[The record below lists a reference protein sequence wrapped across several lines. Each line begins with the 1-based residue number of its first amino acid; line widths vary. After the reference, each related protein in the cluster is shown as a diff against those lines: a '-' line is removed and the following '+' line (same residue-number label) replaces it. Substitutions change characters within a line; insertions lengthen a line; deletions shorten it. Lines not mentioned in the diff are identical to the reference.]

1 MKGGK
6 TMLVIGILA
15 LVNIV
20 IYLKLTSWS
29 KDVTR
34 YEEKNNKYN
43 YR

>member
-1 MKGGK
+1 
-6 TMLVIGILA
+6 MLVIGILA

-29 KDVTR
+29 NDVTR

>member
-1 MKGGK
+1 
-6 TMLVIGILA
+6 MLIIGILA
-15 LVNIV
+15 LVNIA

-29 KDVTR
+29 NDVTR